1 MKDKI
6 FIAGILM
13 IVFVFTGCVQ
23 TDDFD
28 LPEMRPVEID
38 FDGEL
43 TSIEAVKGNFNIQTG
58 QVFTFI
64 NTDAWFTGYVIS
76 SDAGGNFYKELI
88 IQDKASNPVA
98 GIQLLLDDNS
108 LFETFNFGR
117 KIYVKLD
124 GLSLGYNNGVLQ
136 LGMKQHGDVIALPN
150 SLIDDHVIRTEEVA
164 EITPLSIKISDL
176 NPNLKNLYV
185 KIEDLQFDR
194 NLVKQDRTFSFASN
208 PADQYDGLRQL
219 ESCET
224 GETILLSTST
234 FSNFRS
240 LLLPQGSGSVEGI
253 LTRDFFDERYVV
265 MLNTPD
271 KLDMNGPRC
280 DPEFFECDTD
290 VIEGSQI
297 LYDENFEGVTSN
309 STLNSRDWTNEN
321 LSGGETKFKPTLV
334 NGNRV
339 LRISA
344 YNTLESPLE
353 AWLVTPEIKL
363 SETENERLS
372 FDIRSSYDNGLLLK
386 VFISQ
391 DFSGD
396 IRTATWIPVDAE
408 IPLGPS
414 NRNSTI
420 FTTSRINLSCLE
432 GKVWVG
438 FQYLGSAPDKTT
450 TYDLDN
456 FRLTGD

>member
-1 MKDKI
+1 MKERI
-6 FIAGILM
+6 IIGVFIL
-13 IVFVFTGCVQ
+13 IVFGFSGCVQ

-28 LPEMRPVEID
+28 LPEMKPVEIN

-43 TSIEAVKGNFNIQTG
+43 TSIEAVKGNFNVQTG
-58 QVFTFI
+58 QVFTFS
-64 NTDAWFTGYVIS
+64 NTNAWFTGYVIS

-98 GIQLLLDDNS
+98 GIQILLDDNS

-117 KIYVKLD
+117 KVFVKLD

-150 SLIDDHVIRTEEVA
+150 SLIDDHVIRTEEIA
-164 EITPLSIKISDL
+164 EISPLSINISDL
-176 NPNLKNLYV
+176 NPDLKNLYV
-185 KIEDLQFDR
+185 KIDDLQFDR
-194 NLVKQDRTFSFASN
+194 NLVKQDQVFSFASN

-253 LTRDFFDERYVV
+253 LTRDFFDERYVI

-271 KLDMNGPRC
+271 KLMMDGERC
-280 DPEFFECDTD
+280 DPEFLECADPGT
-290 VIEGSQI
+290 EGSQI
-297 LYDENFEGVTSN
+297 LFEENFEGVTSN

-321 LSGGETKFKPTLV
+321 ISGGETKFKPTLV
-334 NGNRV
+334 SGNRV

-353 AWLVTPEIKL
+353 AWLVTPEINL
-363 SETENERLS
+363 SETENEQLS
-372 FDIRSSYDNGLLLK
+372 FDIRSSYDNGLFLK
-386 VFISQ
+386 VYISQ
-391 DFSGD
+391 DFTGD
-396 IRTATWIPVDAE
+396 VRSATWIPVDAE

-420 FTTSRINLSCLE
+420 FTTSKINLSCLE
-432 GKVWVG
+432 GKVWLA

-456 FRLTGD
+456 FRLKID